1 MFWMTQAAP
10 IAAAVPAQRALVDL
24 IETQYTSLEELGAS
38 LTPSEWHQRASLPGW
53 SVFDIYAHI
62 IGTESMMEG
71 REPPEVKVDV
81 ERLAHV
87 RNDVGVI
94 NETWIEALSDLTPD
108 EMVQQYREIIAAR
121 MRSLR
126 SMSAEAFNAQTVT
139 PVGLA
144 PYWRF
149 LQMRIFD
156 CWMHEQDVR
165 ESLVRPGNE
174 SGRCAEAAVDEV
186 ERAIGFLIG
195 KKADAPSGST
205 VTIELT
211 GPVYRTIHVEVLDQ
225 AAQVDRLEGPP
236 TSRVVL
242 TSSLF
247 MRLIGGRTDA
257 LASRLGAL
265 EFEGDLGLARQ
276 IVGNLAFTL

>member
-1 MFWMTQAAP
+1 MSQADSTVAAP
-10 IAAAVPAQRALVDL
+10 VQGALIDL
-24 IETQYTSLEELGAS
+24 LETQYTSLEELGAS

-62 IGTESMMEG
+62 IGTEAMMEG
-71 REPPEVKVDV
+71 REPPDVNVDV

-94 NETWIEALSDLTPD
+94 NETWIEALSNLTPE
-108 EMVQQYREIIAAR
+108 EMVQQYRETIAAR

-126 SMSAEAFNAQTVT
+126 SLSAEAFNEATMT

-144 PYWRF
+144 PYWRY
-149 LQMRIFD
+149 LQIRVFD

-165 ESLVRPGNE
+165 ESLIRPGNE

-186 ERAIGFLIG
+186 ERSIGFLIG

-211 GPVYRTIHVEVLDQ
+211 GPVYRTIHVEVLDR
-225 AAQVDRLEGPP
+225 AQQVERLEGPP
-236 TSRVVL
+236 TSRVIL